1 MFLINEFGEYL
12 LNSRGHAFMFLINE
26 FGEYLLNSRGARTYV
41 SNK

>member
-26 FGEYLLNSRGARTYV
+26 FGEYLLLFETNEFCV
-41 SNK
+41 